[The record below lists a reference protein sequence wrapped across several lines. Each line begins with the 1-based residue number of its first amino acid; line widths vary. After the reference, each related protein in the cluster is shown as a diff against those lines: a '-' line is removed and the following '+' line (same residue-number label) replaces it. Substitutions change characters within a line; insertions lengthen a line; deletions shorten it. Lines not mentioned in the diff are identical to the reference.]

1 MAISMLVPL
10 DGSELAERAIP
21 SALRL
26 AGVANG
32 SIVLAH
38 ARDPRVRP
46 EGAAYDLIA
55 VTERVRQHGVAVEAC
70 VVDLV
75 PGEESEA
82 IHRLTR
88 EHRADLIVMST
99 HGRAGLDRRFRGSI
113 LERVLLSA
121 AVPVLLVPARQRH
134 PWPQD
139 RPLRFLARLDSSKT
153 ASETLEPAAMLAHAV
168 DATLIVLRIVEIR
181 HMTTH
186 DPGYVYLRLDW
197 EAELAD
203 AQRILDIVGRLRDA
217 GRTVELRAI
226 VAAPGF
232 DVASLAIGEEIDII
246 AIATDG
252 YGGIDDLMF
261 GRVPTRALKRGGIPV
276 LLTSTVTV
284 EPPAESTAPIHGS
297 LADGTDP
304 APDVTASP

>member
-10 DGSELAERAIP
+10 DGSELAERATP

-26 AGVANG
+26 ASVANG
-32 SIVLAH
+32 RIVFAH
-38 ARDPRVRP
+38 ARDLRVRT

-55 VTERVRQHGVAVEAC
+55 VTERLRQHGVTVEAC
-70 VVDLV
+70 VADLV
-75 PGEESEA
+75 PGEESEV

-88 EHRADLIVMST
+88 EHRADFIVMST
-99 HGRAGLDRRFRGSI
+99 YGWAGQDRRFRGSI
-113 LERVLLSA
+113 LVSA
-121 AVPVLLVPARQRH
+121 EVPVLLVPALQQN
-134 PWPQD
+134 PWPPD
-139 RPLRFLARLDSSKT
+139 RPLRILARLDSSQT
-153 ASETLEPAAMLAHAV
+153 ASETLEPAARLAHAV

-181 HMTTH
+181 HVTTR
-186 DPGYVYLRLDW
+186 DPGFVHLRLDW

-261 GRVPTRALKRGGIPV
+261 GRVSTRTLKRGGVPV
-276 LLTSTVTV
+276 LLTGKVTV
-284 EPPAESTAPIHGS
+284 EPPAESTAPIPGF
-297 LADGTDP
+297 LADGTGP
-304 APDVTASP
+304 APHVIASP